1 MTLSHKDGAVGYKR
15 PPQHTRWKTGQCG
28 NPRRHYRRA
37 PKGTVELIDELF
49 GEQITIVE
57 NGVSRRVTVFQA
69 ILLQLLIKEMAGDKR
84 ALAARLKYQEFVAQQ
99 RGPPEI
105 IVEAKC
111 EDGVKVLRMPDA
123 RDARL

>member
-37 PKGTVELIDELF
+37 PKGTLELIDKLF

-57 NGVSRRVTVFQA
+57 NGVSRRLSVFQA
-69 ILLQLLIKEMAGDKR
+69 IVLQLWRKEMAGDQR
-84 ALAARLKYQEFVAQQ
+84 ALAVRLKYPEFVVQK
-99 RGPPEI
+99 RG
-105 IVEAKC
+105 
-111 EDGVKVLRMPDA
+111 
-123 RDARL
+123 